1 MKKKLIFVELN
12 EINFDLVEKYLKD
25 TNFEFFNKNFFK
37 ELRNTFSEDNYDNLE
52 PWIQWVSV
60 HTGMDA
66 KGHKIFRLGDINN
79 QKLDQ
84 IFELIEAKGY
94 SVGAI
99 CPMNATNRLKETKYF
114 IPDPW
119 TKSKSNS
126 SYLQNLIYEA
136 LSEAVNNNSG
146 SKLSLKSKIVILFSF
161 FLFIKKTKLF
171 YLARLIIKSFKKK
184 WYKAIVFDY
193 LLHNIHLNYLKKYK
207 ADFSTIFFNAGAH
220 IQHHYLHNSKKINS
234 NLKKNPSWYVPENLD
249 PILDVYS
256 FYDNIIPDYLKFEEY
271 SILIATGLSQNP
283 HKEKNFYY
291 RIKNHENFLKL
302 IGVDF
307 KTVEPR
313 MSRDFLIN
321 FENIEL
327 LEKSLKIFQEINHL
341 NNEKIFEIDCRN
353 KSIFVSLI
361 FNKEIKNFHE
371 LIIKKN
377 HTINLYKH
385 VNFVA
390 IKNGEHRSKGY
401 VMSFNDIKNY
411 FPKNDFHVKDL
422 FKTINNYF
430 G

>member
-1 MKKKLIFVELN
+1 
-12 EINFDLVEKYLKD
+12 
-25 TNFEFFNKNFFK
+25 
-37 ELRNTFSEDNYDNLE
+37 
-52 PWIQWVSV
+52 
-60 HTGMDA
+60 MDA

-146 SKLSLKSKIVILFSF
+146 SKLSLKSKIVILFF

-256 FYDNIIPDYLKFEEY
+256 FYDNIISDYLKFEEY
-271 SILIATGLSQNP
+271 SILIATGLSQ
-283 HKEKNFYY
+283 
-291 RIKNHENFLKL
+291 
-302 IGVDF
+302 
-307 KTVEPR
+307 
-313 MSRDFLIN
+313 
-321 FENIEL
+321 
-327 LEKSLKIFQEINHL
+327 KS
-341 NNEKIFEIDCRN
+341 
-353 KSIFVSLI
+353 
-361 FNKEIKNFHE
+361 
-371 LIIKKN
+371 
-377 HTINLYKH
+377 T
-385 VNFVA
+385 
-390 IKNGEHRSKGY
+390 
-401 VMSFNDIKNY
+401 
-411 FPKNDFHVKDL
+411 
-422 FKTINNYF
+422 
-430 G
+430 